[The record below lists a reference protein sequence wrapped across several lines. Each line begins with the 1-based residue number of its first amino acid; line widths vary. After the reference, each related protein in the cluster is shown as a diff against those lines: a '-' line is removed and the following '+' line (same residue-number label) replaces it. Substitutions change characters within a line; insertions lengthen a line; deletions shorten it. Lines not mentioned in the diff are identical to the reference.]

1 MAKAKTQSFADKIL
15 SSLNK
20 TEGEKQS
27 EAVLDKVEDFKTE
40 FDTHIALLTT
50 SAIPS
55 KETEIKRAKR
65 ELAKV
70 KKAHEA
76 TLLNVLGKSFDSY
89 INEINASKEDVA
101 HAECVI
107 IKLKSDLED
116 LKADKEE
123 LTALAAM
130 FNA

>member
-1 MAKAKTQSFADKIL
+1 MAKAKTQASQSFADKIL

-65 ELAKV
+65 ELTKV
-70 KKAHEA
+70 KKDYEA
-76 TLLNVLGKSFDSY
+76 TLLNVLDKSFDRY
-89 INEINASKEDVA
+89 IADINLAKRDVA
-101 HAECVI
+101 GTESTGGVVG
-107 IKLKSDLED
+107 
-116 LKADKEE
+116 
-123 LTALAAM
+123 M
-130 FNA
+130 FGFGR

>member
-1 MAKAKTQSFADKIL
+1 MTKVKNTSFANKIL

-20 TEGEKQS
+20 TEGERQS

-65 ELAKV
+65 NLTKV
-70 KKAHEA
+70 KKAYDA
-76 TLLNVLGKSFDSY
+76 TLLNVIGKSFDSY
-89 INEINASKEDVA
+89 ITDINVSKRDVSNA
-101 HAECVI
+101 DSVI
-107 IKLKSDLED
+107 SSLKSELDD
-116 LKADKEE
+116 LKADKED
-123 LTALAAM
+123 LAVLAAM